1 MNNYINLTPENIEKE
16 HICCAIG
23 DKKHQDGV
31 ESKKEWIR
39 AKFADGHVFRKL
51 DARGKIFIEYEP
63 IESAW
68 VPVVGK
74 NYEYIYCLWVAGS
87 FKGQGI
93 AGELMEYAI
102 NDSREKGMSGICTLV
117 SKKKKPFLG
126 EKKFFEHY
134 GFKAV
139 DSIGDYELLALQFDS
154 NPTPNFSESA
164 KKMRIDCTDF
174 TVFYSPE
181 CPYVEY
187 EVKELSEYARENGI
201 AINFI
206 KIDSLEKAKNVPCVF
221 NNWANFY
228 KGEFVSNTIL
238 NANSFVKLLE
248 EKGRQ

>member
-39 AKFADGHVFRKL
+39 AKFSDGHVFRKL

-87 FKGQGI
+87 FKGKGI
-93 AGELMEYAI
+93 AGELMDYAI
-102 NDSREKGMSGICTLV
+102 KDSKDKGMSGICTLV

-154 NPTPNFSESA
+154 SPTPTFSDSA
-164 KKMRIDCTDF
+164 RKMRIDSTEF

-206 KIDSLEKAKNVPCVF
+206 KIDSLEKAKNAPCVF

-238 NANSFVKLLE
+238 NANSFAKLLE